1 MRQIFDEHGLPN
13 IYSLNPRKAN
23 MKVLGVSHLYETNR
37 FMAWKKERLKGNAKA
52 SQWLFSSYFTILAK
66 FLQVSFY
73 LITWRKQQKLPQ
85 MDLHMCSVKEASM
98 KPTPKSVFY
107 KLNR

>member
-37 FMAWKKERLKGNAKA
+37 FMAWKKERLKGNA
-52 SQWLFSSYFTILAK
+52 
-66 FLQVSFY
+66 
-73 LITWRKQQKLPQ
+73 
-85 MDLHMCSVKEASM
+85 
-98 KPTPKSVFY
+98 PK
-107 KLNR
+107 